1 MTSADPPDPSG
12 SSSRPHLILASGS
25 PRRRELL
32 EGLGLEFTVRPA
44 DVDETPHPGEDPV
57 AYVERLAREK
67 AEWKAAPTELILA
80 ADTTVF
86 LGNEILGK
94 PEDAIDA
101 HRMLKA
107 LSGRTHEVATG
118 VALHRPSSATTPAQ
132 TLSTVERTTVTF
144 AHLTDEEITWYIA
157 TQEPMDKAGAY
168 AIQGLGGLFV
178 PRIEGSYSNVVGL
191 PVSVV
196 YGLLGEVGF
205 GVRGGE
211 ALTSGRSS
219 RREID

>member
-1 MTSADPPDPSG
+1 MTSADPSG

-32 EGLGLEFTVRPA
+32 EGLGLTFTVRPA

-67 AEWKAAPTELILA
+67 AEWQAAPGELVLA

-86 LGNEILGK
+86 LGSEILGK
-94 PEDAIDA
+94 PEDPSDA
-101 HRMLKA
+101 HRMLRA

-118 VALHRPSSATTPAQ
+118 VAVHHPPSATTPAR

-144 AHLTDEEITWYIA
+144 ATLTDEEITWYIA
-157 TQEPMDKAGAY
+157 TNEPMDKAGAY

-205 GVRGGE
+205 GV
-211 ALTSGRSS
+211 LNGRS
-219 RREID
+219 